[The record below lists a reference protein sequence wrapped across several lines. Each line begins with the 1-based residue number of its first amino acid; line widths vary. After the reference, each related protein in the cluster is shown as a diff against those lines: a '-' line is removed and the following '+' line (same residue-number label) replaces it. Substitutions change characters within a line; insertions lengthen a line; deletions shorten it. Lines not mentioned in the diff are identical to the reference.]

1 MSRRTRKSTHL
12 HSKYSLEVGALG
24 NPSKIIRMGEL
35 QPKMTVTTSD
45 KLEATNDGH
54 HIMGPLKILAA
65 MDEERGLINAR
76 RIALNIE
83 RIKSSWFARLQ
94 HRSRVPTVS
103 EYNDI
108 AKALW
113 EGFTRNQLRQYL
125 EDQDTYVSIPP
136 SSTELFTPYST
147 DLYTRSSWRPQSTAF
162 PGNASSDLVA
172 QRERLKNKNTTQPK
186 KIKELQG
193 AQEHFGN
200 SGSKSL
206 LIDRILREQWNL
218 RTDQER
224 EKAGEVD
231 ILMHQEHLSL
241 ILNHSMRTNC
251 LGLRNISN
259 LNQEATY

>member
-1 MSRRTRKSTHL
+1 MLRRTRKSTHL
-12 HSKYSLEVGALG
+12 HSKDSLEVGALG
-24 NPSKIIRMGEL
+24 NPSKIIRMGEF

-45 KLEATNDGH
+45 KLEAINDGH

-76 RIALNIE
+76 RIVVNIE

-94 HRSRVPTVS
+94 HRSGVPTVS

-125 EDQDTYVSIPP
+125 EDQDTYVSTPP

-147 DLYTRSSWRPQSTAF
+147 DLYTRSSWRPKSTAF
-162 PGNASSDLVA
+162 PGNASSELVA
-172 QRERLKNKNTTQPK
+172 QRERLKAENTTQPK
-186 KIKELQG
+186 KTKELQG

-200 SGSKSL
+200 SETKRS
-206 LIDRILREQWNL
+206 LIDRILRDQWNL

-241 ILNHSMRTNC
+241 ILNHSMPTNC
-251 LGLRNISN
+251 LGLRSISN
-259 LNQEATY
+259 LN